1 LCRIR
6 PLRASVRVNAW
17 HQLMWALARAAAR
30 AASEIA
36 LPVLAPVPGAKGD
49 RDRNVGAGRR
59 KADDERHQPRKQSAA
74 ALDHRDAVRAAL
86 AIEIVHGAQ
95 RLRQ

>member
-1 LCRIR
+1 M
-6 PLRASVRVNAW
+6 S
-17 HQLMWALARAAAR
+17 AAA
-30 AASEIA
+30 
-36 LPVLAPVPGAKGD
+36 GG
-49 RDRNVGAGRR
+49 

-74 ALDHRDAVRAAL
+74 ARDHRDAVRAAL